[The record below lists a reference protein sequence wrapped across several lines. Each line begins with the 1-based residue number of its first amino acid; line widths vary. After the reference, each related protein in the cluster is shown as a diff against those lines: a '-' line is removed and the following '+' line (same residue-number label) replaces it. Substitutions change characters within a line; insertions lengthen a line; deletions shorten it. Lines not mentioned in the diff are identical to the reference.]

1 LRVLAD
7 DPTLPDRLREDPDA
21 AAPDERTRA
30 LLGFALKVTRD
41 ASGCTPDDVERLRR
55 AGLTDEEI
63 FDAAE
68 TAAMFNFTNRLTS
81 ALGMV
86 PNPDFDRMGR

>member
-1 LRVLAD
+1 MTG
-7 DPTLPDRLREDPDA
+7 DPTLPERLLAGYR
-21 AAPDERTRA
+21 PDERMAAVLDYAT
-30 LLGFALKVTRD
+30 KVTRD
-41 ASGCTPDDVERLRR
+41 SHGIGPAEIDALRKV
-55 AGLTDEEI
+55 GLTEAEI

-86 PNPDFDRMGR
+86 PNAEFEKLGR